1 MVLDRIYCDTMTWL
15 DRALLFSTLDYSAV
29 VCILAA
35 SVLIGWHIEHPPRKR
50 PSVSLLMSGF
60 RREWMHEMVTRQPRI
75 FDATLI
81 GNMRQGAAFFASGT
95 MVAIGGSLALI
106 GNSEQIAGVAQDFA
120 LESAPDF
127 VWEIKLVIMLL
138 FATSAFLKFV
148 WSHRLFGYCA
158 VLMAATPNDVDQSR
172 AYVRASQAAE
182 ISITA
187 ARSFNRGLRA
197 TYFGLA
203 SAAWLFGAYAL
214 IGATLFTVAVL
225 WRREF
230 ASQSRSVLLGNSPR
244 MTHDR

>member
-1 MVLDRIYCDTMTWL
+1 MDWFDRLYLFTVLD
-15 DRALLFSTLDYSAV
+15 AV
-29 VCILAA
+29 GLCL
-35 SVLIGWHIEHPPRKR
+35 LIGGWVACSLVVENAPKSHP
-50 PSVSLLMSGF
+50 STSQIMAGY
-60 RREWMHEMVTRQPRI
+60 RREWMHQMVTRQPRI

-95 MVAIGGSLALI
+95 MVAIGGGLALI

-120 LESAPDF
+120 IDQAPDF
-127 VWEIKLVIMLL
+127 VWEIKIVLMLL
-138 FATSAFLKFV
+138 FAASAFLKFV

-158 VLMAATPNDVDQSR
+158 VLMAATPNETDDSH
-172 AYVRASQAAE
+172 AYVRARQAAE

-203 SAAWLFGAYAL
+203 STAWLFGPEAL
-214 IGATLFTVAVL
+214 IVATLFTIAVL

-230 ASQSRSVLLGNSPR
+230 ASQSRTVLLGNPPR
-244 MTHDR
+244 A

>member
-1 MVLDRIYCDTMTWL
+1 MARIYCALMTWL
-15 DRALLFSTLDYSAV
+15 DRALLFSTADYSAV
-29 VCILAA
+29 AFILIA
-35 SVLIGWHIEHPPRKR
+35 SVVIGWHIEHPPRSR
-50 PSVSLLMSGF
+50 PSVSILMAGY

-120 LESAPDF
+120 LDSTPDF
-127 VWEIKLVIMLL
+127 VWEIKLLLMLL

-158 VLMAATPNDVDQSR
+158 VLMAATPNDVDQSH
-172 AYVRASQAAE
+172 AYVRAGQAAE

-203 SAAWLFGAYAL
+203 SAAWLFGAPTL
-214 IGATLFTVAVL
+214 IFATLFTVAIL

-230 ASQSRSVLLGNSPR
+230 ASQSRSVLLGHPPKTR
-244 MTHDR
+244 QDR

>member
-1 MVLDRIYCDTMTWL
+1 MTWI
-15 DRALLFSTLDYSAV
+15 DRALLFAPLDYAAV
-29 VCILAA
+29 TLILIGAA
-35 SVLIGWHIEHPPRKR
+35 IIGWHIEHPPRNH
-50 PSVSLLMSGF
+50 PSVSMLMAGY
-60 RREWMHEMVTRQPRI
+60 RREWMHQMVTRQPRI

-95 MVAIGGSLALI
+95 MVAIGGGLALI

-120 LESAPDF
+120 IDQAPDF
-127 VWEIKLVIMLL
+127 VWEIKIVLMLL
-138 FATSAFLKFV
+138 FAASAFLKFV

-158 VLMAATPNDVDQSR
+158 VLMAATPNETDDSH
-172 AYVRASQAAE
+172 AYVRARQAAE

-203 SAAWLFGAYAL
+203 STAWLFGPEAL
-214 IGATLFTVAVL
+214 IVATLFTIAVL

-230 ASQSRSVLLGNSPR
+230 ASQSRTVLLGNPPR
-244 MTHDR
+244 A